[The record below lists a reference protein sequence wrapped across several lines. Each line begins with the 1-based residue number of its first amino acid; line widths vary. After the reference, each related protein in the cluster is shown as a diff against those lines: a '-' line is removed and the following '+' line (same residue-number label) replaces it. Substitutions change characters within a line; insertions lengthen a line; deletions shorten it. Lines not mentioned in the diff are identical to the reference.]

1 MTWRRPARRWRS
13 PTGSERQVPDTRL
26 QGCRPAGQAPR
37 LRPTPGAFNMAVRLA
52 EKPVESARRLFGTDG
67 IRGVA
72 NVWPM
77 TGELMLQLGRA
88 VAFLIKRGNHRHRI
102 VIGKD
107 TRLSGYMLETALAS
121 GLCSMGVDVL
131 LCGPLPT
138 PAISNLTVSMRADA
152 GAVISASHNPYDDN
166 GIKFFSADG
175 FKLPDEVEA
184 EIEDLISNDKLNH
197 LRPTA
202 TSIGKAH
209 RIDDAAGRYIVYA
222 KNTFPRHLT
231 LEGVTVVI
239 DCAHGAAYRVAPA
252 VLQELGA
259 KVIVIGNQPDG
270 KNINRGF
277 GAMHPETMCKAVRK
291 TGADLGIALDGD
303 ADRLIVSDEHGNV
316 VDGDAVMAIC
326 GLDLIRRRA
335 LPKKTVVAA
344 VMSNMGLDEC
354 LAKAGGRVLRTRVG
368 DRYVLEELR
377 RGGYSFG
384 GEQSGHLIF
393 LENAN
398 TGDGTIAALA
408 LLAVM
413 METGRPVSE
422 LAQCM
427 DVFPQAQLGLQVK
440 SKPELGSP
448 PGVMRAIRDVEKKLG
463 SNGRVLVRYSGTEPK
478 VRVLDEGPEQ
488 KTIDGSA
495 AQIAYE
501 LKCATGT

>member
-1 MTWRRPARRWRS
+1 
-13 PTGSERQVPDTRL
+13 
-26 QGCRPAGQAPR
+26 
-37 LRPTPGAFNMAVRLA
+37 MAIRLA
-52 EKPVESARRLFGTDG
+52 EKPLEPSRKLFGTDG
-67 IRGVA
+67 IRGTA
-72 NVWPM
+72 NVYPM

-88 VAFLIKRGNHRHRI
+88 LAFQIKRGNHRHRV

-152 GAVISASHNPYDDN
+152 GAVISASHNPYQDN

-184 EIEDLISNDKLNH
+184 EIEDLVANDKLHH

-202 TSIGKAH
+202 LSIGKAY

-222 KNTFPRHLT
+222 KSTFPRHLT
-231 LEGVTVVI
+231 LEGLTIVV

-252 VLQELGA
+252 VLEELGA

-277 GAMHPETMCKAVRK
+277 GALHPETMCKTVRK
-291 TGADLGIALDGD
+291 TGADLGMALDGD

-326 GLDLIRRRA
+326 GLDLLRRKA
-335 LPKKTVVAA
+335 LPKKTLVAT
-344 VMSNMGLDEC
+344 VMSNMGLDQC
-354 LAKAGGRVLRTRVG
+354 IAKAGGRVLRTRVG

-393 LENAN
+393 LDQAN

-413 METGRPVSE
+413 VESGKPISD
-422 LAQCM
+422 LARCM
-427 DVFPQAQLGLQVK
+427 DVFPQAQLGLVVK
-440 SKPELGSP
+440 NKPELGSLA
-448 PGVMRAIRDVEKKLG
+448 GVMRAIRDVEQKLG
-463 SNGRVLVRYSGTEPK
+463 DNGRVLVRYSGTEPK
-478 VRVLDEGPEQ
+478 VRVLVEGPDQ
-488 KTIDGSA
+488 KLIDGYA
-495 AQIAYE
+495 AEIASE
-501 LKCATGT
+501 LKKAIGA